1 MTEVTHLPPL
11 PVPLAGVCAHKEDT
25 PASFASLPSLN
36 VLRRADVRRTRRSAG
51 GLSCHACGSFRSFS
65 SGVIRDRAGALV
77 TGFFWGGISRV
88 DRWMRLIHDR

>member
-25 PASFASLPSLN
+25 PSSFASLSSLSM
-36 VLRRADVRRTRRSAG
+36 LHRADDRSSRRSMG
-51 GLSCHACGSFRSFS
+51 GLICHACGSFWSFS

-77 TGFFWGGISRV
+77 TGFSWGGISRV